1 MRRGTRQER
10 GAALI
15 IALLVVSIMAFLG
28 GVLLLMSQ
36 GETRISS
43 NMRQA
48 TVALTTAEAGLETI
62 VNQLPQTTAASGS
75 WMICDGLK
83 CTNVN
88 FYSGAGKTLGQ
99 TTAVPITPLGPQA
112 PAAGYNL
119 ETTGWNGYLIYSTGI
134 STSFLVFVNQM
145 AELQTTTVV
154 GQMCRGTDYTCS

>member
-15 IALLVVSIMAFLG
+15 IALLVITIMAFLG
-28 GVLLLMSQ
+28 GTLLLMSQ
-36 GETRISS
+36 GETRISA

-48 TVALTTAEAGLETI
+48 VVAFGAAEAGLETI
-62 VNQLPQTTAASGS
+62 FNQLPQTIAVN
-75 WMICDGLK
+75 
-83 CTNVN
+83 CTKVAPGCNGIT

-99 TTAVPITPLGPQA
+99 TTGQPITPLGPQA

-134 STSFLVFVNQM
+134 STTFLVFVNQM
-145 AELQTTTVV
+145 VELETTTVV